1 MQSLRKNSRGG
12 YLCGRLKA
20 VALCATSLTLF
31 ASRTGGQESSSRPE
45 SEPQNSTET
54 SRSTSQSDTTPPAA
68 TGPSAALRDV
78 LLAACSQDGAGFSR
92 FLTARSR
99 QSFDRLTAAARVA
112 LMKRFVLLNVPGKAS
127 SSANPAG
134 RPIVR
139 CETPDVTTEMS
150 LGGADVR
157 DNVAFL
163 PMELRDANDSTNVSV
178 HQVNMGMVREDGQWR
193 LLSLGLL
200 LLDLPALEVEWDSA
214 EADANES
221 NALKNLK
228 KLAEAVETY
237 RHTYSSL
244 PESLTN
250 LGPAAPVVPPK
261 TGVATTNASATPSAT
276 HEAAG
281 LVDSDLTNGSKDG
294 YIFRIVIAGASAL
307 GAPAKYELAA
317 TPSAYGRTGRKSF
330 FRDSDGIFH
339 AGDHQGAVG
348 SRSDPT
354 IQ

>member
-1 MQSLRKNSRGG
+1 MYFLRTHSAGG
-12 YLCGRLKA
+12 RFCYTFG
-20 VALCATSLTLF
+20 VVVVCAMLL
-31 ASRTGGQESSSRPE
+31 AGQACAQESSSRPAGGA
-45 SEPQNSTET
+45 QTNTEALHAT
-54 SRSTSQSDTTPPAA
+54 SPIATTGPGV

-78 LLAACSQDGAGFSR
+78 LLAACSQDGAGFSH
-92 FLTARSR
+92 FLTARSK
-99 QSFDRLTAAARVA
+99 QSFERLTPAARVA
-112 LMKRFVLLNVPGKAS
+112 LMKRFVLLNVPGKGS

-200 LLDLPALEVEWDSA
+200 LLDLPALEVEWDAA
-214 EADANES
+214 EADASES
-221 NALKNLK
+221 TALDNLK
-228 KLAEAVETY
+228 KLAEAVEAY
-237 RHTYSSL
+237 RRTYSSL

-250 LGPAAPVVPPK
+250 LGPAPQVAPPK
-261 TGVATTNASATPSAT
+261 TAVAAKNAPATAT
-276 HEAAG
+276 ATRDAAG
-281 LVDSDLTNGSKDG
+281 LVDTELASGSKDG
-294 YIFRIVIAGASAL
+294 YIFRIVIAGASTL

-330 FRDSDGIFH
+330 FRDSDGTFH

-348 SRSDPT
+348 SNSDPRV
-354 IQ
+354 Q

>member
-1 MQSLRKNSRGG
+1 MQFLGKNLCRGLRCTFR
-12 YLCGRLKA
+12 A
-20 VALCATSLTLF
+20 ALVCAISVILL
-31 ASRTGGQESSSRPE
+31 AGQAGGQESSSRPE
-45 SEPQNSTET
+45 SEPQTNIPMPHATPLG
-54 SRSTSQSDTTPPAA
+54 DATPPAP
-68 TGPSAALRDV
+68 TGASAALRDV

-99 QSFDRLTAAARVA
+99 QSFDRLTPAARVA
-112 LMKRFVLLNVPGKAS
+112 LMKRFVLLNVPGQAS

-214 EADANES
+214 ESDANEG
-221 NALKNLK
+221 NALDNLK
-228 KLAEAVETY
+228 KLAEAVEAY
-237 RHTYSSL
+237 RRTYSSL

-250 LGPAAPVVPPK
+250 LGPAPRVVPPK
-261 TGVATTNASATPSAT
+261 TAVAAKSAPATPTAT

-281 LVDSDLTNGSKDG
+281 LVDSDLASGSKDG

-317 TPSAYGRTGRKSF
+317 TPFAYGRTGKKSF
-330 FRDSDGIFH
+330 FRDSDGAFH

-354 IQ
+354 DQ